1 MIPLKAAFASDSLI
15 FINKNPEIHIVVTSP
30 QSRVSSLGQ
39 IGLKQSMP
47 RKLLPGRFVPVGGL
61 RA

>member
-1 MIPLKAAFASDSLI
+1 MTPWKAAFASDSLI
-15 FINKNPEIHIVVTSP
+15 FINKDPEIHIVVTSP

-39 IGLKQSMP
+39 IGLKQSIAH
-47 RKLLPGRFVPVGGL
+47 KLLPDSFVPVGGL